1 LRQAERRVSSFI
13 ASGIGILFV
22 GMCIALFITRVYI
35 VRIYITLTI
44 CVFYIHL
51 AGDNICLGTA
61 ESCFE
66 CDALRQLRLLP
77 QTRHHPN
84 ADLQLSLRLVP
95 RRRFDPNAGEERR
108 ALRKSV
114 GSVA

>member
-1 LRQAERRVSSFI
+1 MRRTSPTTPSS
-13 ASGIGILFV
+13 S
-22 GMCIALFITRVYI
+22 
-35 VRIYITLTI
+35 
-44 CVFYIHL
+44 
-51 AGDNICLGTA
+51 
-61 ESCFE
+61 
-66 CDALRQLRLLP
+66 
-77 QTRHHPN
+77 TRHHPN